1 MTSQQPNKSSHLKNY
16 VIGFILSVILTLL
29 AFLIVWQSLLQ
40 DIYLVGSLIIL
51 AISQLYVQVIFFF
64 NLDTETKPKW
74 NTMAFLFM
82 MLIVLIVVLGS
93 LWIMTSLDYN
103 MMPDE
108 VDTYLLE
115 EEGISP

>member
-1 MTSQQPNKSSHLKNY
+1 MSTQHDTSKHMRNY
-16 VIGFILSVILTLL
+16 IIGFALSVILTLI
-29 AFLIVWQSLLQ
+29 AFAIVWQSLLE
-40 DIYLVGSLIIL
+40 DIYLISVLIIL
-51 AISQLYVQVIFFF
+51 AISQLYVQIVFFF
-64 NLDTETKPKW
+64 NLNDEQKPKW

-108 VDTYLLE
+108 VETYIID
-115 EEGISP
+115 EEGITP

>member
-1 MTSQQPNKSSHLKNY
+1 MSTQHEKNSHMKNY
-16 VIGFILSVILTLL
+16 VIGFVLSVILTLL
-29 AFLIVWQSLLQ
+29 AFIIVWQSLL
-40 DIYLVGSLIIL
+40 DDMFLVSVLIIL
-51 AISQLYVQVIFFF
+51 AVSQLYVQVTFFF
-64 NLDTETKPKW
+64 NLNSEKKPKW

-108 VDTYLLE
+108 VDTYIID
-115 EEGISP
+115 EEGITP

>member
-1 MTSQQPNKSSHLKNY
+1 MSTVEHTKNSHLKNY
-16 VIGFILSVILTLL
+16 VIGFVLSVILTLV
-29 AFLIVWQSLLQ
+29 AFFIVWQSVLE
-40 DIYLVGSLIIL
+40 DIFLISTLIIL
-51 AISQLYVQVIFFF
+51 AISQLYVQVVFFF
-64 NLDTETKPKW
+64 NLNDEKKPKW

-108 VDTYLLE
+108 VETYILE
-115 EEGISP
+115 EEGFTP